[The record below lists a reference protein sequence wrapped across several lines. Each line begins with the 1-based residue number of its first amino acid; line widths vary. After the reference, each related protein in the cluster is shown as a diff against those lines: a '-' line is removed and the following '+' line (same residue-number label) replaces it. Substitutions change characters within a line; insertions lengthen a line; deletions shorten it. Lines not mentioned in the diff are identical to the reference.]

1 MPNYRQNKPEADV
14 LMNSMRSM
22 GYTFEA
28 AISDIIDNS
37 ISADAH
43 NIQLFFPCDPADCFI
58 AICDDGHG
66 MNSEELFQ
74 AMRYGSNIPGTE
86 RSENDLGR
94 FGLGLKSASFSQCL
108 MRLHSHYLSL
118 DLPFR
123 QSRRNYVYLY
133 LRQ

>member
-43 NIQLFFPCDPADCFI
+43 NIQLIFFPLTHLI
-58 AICDDGHG
+58 ASLQYVTMDMVWIQMICSG
-66 MNSEELFQ
+66 Q
-74 AMRYGSNIPGTE
+74 
-86 RSENDLGR
+86 
-94 FGLGLKSASFSQCL
+94 
-108 MRLHSHYLSL
+108 
-118 DLPFR
+118 
-123 QSRRNYVYLY
+123 
-133 LRQ
+133 